1 MELESRN
8 VFIDT
13 QSFVKMGLN
22 FNHPALQSF
31 LELCKE
37 KKLFH
42 LTTTVAQ
49 REVKSKIQISI
60 QEALTSL
67 QSFRRKARLLDK
79 IDDENIKALFNDID
93 EDEVHKKAILVF
105 EGFLKESN
113 SKILNASPINAE
125 DILELYFEKKPPF
138 GDGKKK
144 SEFPDAISLFSVLHE
159 LGDEKAY
166 VISDDKDMKGFCVSS
181 KNLISIDTLDKFL
194 DLYNEHES
202 AITDLI
208 KKYLSSLDAYIK
220 SKIEEQINESWAYNE
235 APWDDSEVEEFNAV
249 EVHDFEPTVVWVDE
263 EECLI
268 TFDVDVDLDY
278 TVTGPDFNGGIYDKE
293 DGRMY
298 TFGTTTHSGTTTKTF
313 TVELGFSYELEDGEL
328 KDIEETVFYIA
339 GLSDGVAVYVDE
351 NDDDW

>member
-42 LTTTVAQ
+42 LTTTVVQ
-49 REVKSKIQISI
+49 REVESKIQISI
-60 QEALTSL
+60 QEALSSL
-67 QSFRRKARLLDK
+67 QSFRRKARLLEN
-79 IDDENIKALFNDID
+79 IDDENIKSLFNDID
-93 EDEVHKKAILVF
+93 EEEVHKKAISVF
-105 EGFLKESN
+105 EAFLKESN
-113 SKILNASPINAE
+113 SKVLNASSINAE
-125 DILELYFEKKPPF
+125 DILGLYFEKKPPF
-138 GDGKKK
+138 GEGKKK
-144 SEFPDAISLFSVLHE
+144 SEFPDAISLFSVLQE
-159 LGDEKAY
+159 LGGGAAY
-166 VISDDKDMKGFCVSS
+166 VISDDSDMKGFCRSS
-181 KNLISIDTLDKFL
+181 KNLINIDTLDKFL

-202 AITDLI
+202 VITELV
-208 KKYLSSLDAYIK
+208 KKYLLSIDTHIK
-220 SKIEEQINESWAYNE
+220 TKIEEQINESWAYNE
-235 APWDDSEVEEFNAV
+235 APWEDSEVEEFNV
-249 EVHDFEPTVVWVDE
+249 IEVHDLDPTVVWVDE

-268 TFDVDVDLDY
+268 TFDVDVDVEY

-298 TFGTTTHSGTTTKTF
+298 TFGTTTHSGATTKTF
-313 TVELGFSYELEDGEL
+313 TVEIGFSYEIEDNSL
-328 KDIEETVFYIA
+328 NNIDETEFYIA